1 MKDLQRLRKCIYLVE
16 ELVAFTFEMISD
28 ALDPDFLTDDDEC
41 SIIS

>member
-1 MKDLQRLRKCIYLVE
+1 MSEEMHIVVVE

-28 ALDPDFLTDDDEC
+28 ALDPDFLTDDDDEC

>member
-1 MKDLQRLRKCIYLVE
+1 MSEEMHIVVVE
-16 ELVAFTFEMISD
+16 ELAAFMFEMISD